1 MKSSIGSEV
10 VTLIGAAVLLS
21 IAFYYYVGGTSY
33 LTALTGGIATINEG
47 LLNFQHSYPTP

>member
-10 VTLIGAAVLLS
+10 VTLIGAAVLIS

-33 LTALTGGIATINEG
+33 LTALTGGIASINKG
-47 LLNFQHSYPTP
+47 LLNFQHSYPAP